1 MQPLERPILLHK
13 RLDFLSFEDQLI
25 LAKRKA
31 VYAAAKRQNPARW
44 SGEIRNWE
52 PAGEVWLNP
61 EKPEVEEVEIRDE
74 VA

>member
-1 MQPLERPILLHK
+1 
-13 RLDFLSFEDQLI
+13 LI